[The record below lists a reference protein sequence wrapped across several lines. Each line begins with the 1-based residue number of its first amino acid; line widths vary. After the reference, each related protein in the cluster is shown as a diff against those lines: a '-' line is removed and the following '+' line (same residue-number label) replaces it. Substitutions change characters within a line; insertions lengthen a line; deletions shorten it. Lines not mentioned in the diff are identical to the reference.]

1 MRRVITIIYSFLTA
15 VLVGACGNFLDV
27 VPDNVATLENAF
39 TMRNTAE
46 RYLFTCYSYMPTHGT
61 YEAHPGLAAGDE
73 TWLPVNIVDDNP
85 VHNIARG
92 QQRVLDPYMNFW
104 EGRQGATDLYGGIR
118 DCNIFL
124 ENVGNVPDLEE
135 FERDRWI
142 SEVKFL
148 KAYYHY
154 YLLRLYGPIPLI
166 KENLPISAG
175 VKEVQVERAP
185 VDECVDYII
194 ELLDESLQYL
204 PDRIENEVLELG
216 RITKS
221 INLALKAEVLMHAA
235 SPLFNGNPDY
245 EGFANKDGTALF
257 STDVD
262 LQKWQRAADAC
273 KKAILFAESL
283 GYKLYEYEPRFS
295 QYDLSDETLIH
306 MSIRNA
312 VCEPWNPEI
321 IWGDI
326 NSRANAIQNR
336 SAPRGLDP
344 MYIGGGMAGNI
355 GIPLKIA
362 ELFYSANGVPIE
374 EDLTWDYA
382 NRFDLQTA
390 GDEHRHHIK
399 PGYTTSAFNFDRENR
414 FYADLGFDGG
424 IWYGQGKYDDSG
436 DLLFMSSKRG
446 DPAWM
451 YSNTNYT
458 VSGYLPKKLYH
469 FQNVMTTSLT
479 KQLYPWPVIRLAS
492 LYLYYAEAL
501 NEAEGPQAEVFEYLN
516 RVRERAGLP
525 TVQDAWSSYSKFPEK
540 IDTRDGLREIIQRER
555 LIEMAFESHRF
566 YDLRRW
572 KRALTEMN
580 KPITGWDIWQSEEP
594 LYYRETQLYKQS
606 FTTRDYL
613 WPINESEILRNPAL
627 VQNPGW

>member
-1 MRRVITIIYSFLTA
+1 MVTA
-15 VLVGACGNFLDV
+15 IAGSCSNFLDV

-61 YEAHPGLAAGDE
+61 YEAHPGLGAGDE
-73 TWLPVNIVDDNP
+73 TWLPVNILDANS

-92 QQRVLDPYMNFW
+92 QQRVLNPYMNFW
-104 EGRQGATDLYGGIR
+104 EGGEGGSDLYGGIR

-124 ENVGNVPDLEE
+124 ENINNVPDLEE
-135 FERDRWI
+135 FERDRWV
-142 SEVKFL
+142 SEAKFL

-154 YLLRLYGPIPLI
+154 FLLRLYGPIPLI
-166 KENLPISAG
+166 RENLPISAG
-175 VKEVQVERAP
+175 VKEVQVQREP
-185 VDECVDYII
+185 VEECVEYII
-194 ELLDESLQYL
+194 ELLAESLPHL

-216 RITKS
+216 RITKA

-245 EGFANKDGTALF
+245 AGFTNKDGTQLF
-257 STDVD
+257 SADFD
-262 LQKWQRAADAC
+262 IQKWNRAAEAC
-273 KKAILFAESL
+273 KEAILFAESL
-283 GYKLYEYEPRFS
+283 GYRLYKYEPRFS
-295 QYDLSDETLIH
+295 QYDLSQATLTQ

-344 MYIGGGMAGNI
+344 MFTGGGLSGNI
-355 GIPLKIA
+355 GIPLKVA
-362 ELFYSANGVPIE
+362 EIFYSENGVPID
-374 EDLTWDYA
+374 EDITWDYA
-382 NRFDLQTA
+382 NRFNLKQ
-390 GDEHRHHIK
+390 GDEKHKYNIK
-399 PGYTTSAFNFDRENR
+399 LGYTTSAFNFNRENR

-424 IWYGQGKYDDSG
+424 IWYGQGKYDDSK
-436 DLLFMSSKRG
+436 DLLFISGKRG
-446 DPAWM
+446 GPAWM
-451 YSNTNYT
+451 YANTNYT
-458 VSGYLPKKLYH
+458 VSGYLPKKLHH

-501 NEAEGPQAEVFEYLN
+501 NEISGPQAEVFQYLN

-525 TVQDAWSSYSKFPEK
+525 TVQDAWSGFSRFPEK
-540 IDTRDGLREIIQRER
+540 IDTREGLREIIHRER
-555 LIEMAFESHRF
+555 TIEMAFESHRY

-572 KRALTEMN
+572 KKALTEMN
-580 KPITGWDIWQSEEP
+580 KPITGWDIWQSEEA
-594 LYYRETQLYKQS
+594 LYYRETQLYKQN

-613 WPINESEILRNPAL
+613 WPINESEILRNPGL